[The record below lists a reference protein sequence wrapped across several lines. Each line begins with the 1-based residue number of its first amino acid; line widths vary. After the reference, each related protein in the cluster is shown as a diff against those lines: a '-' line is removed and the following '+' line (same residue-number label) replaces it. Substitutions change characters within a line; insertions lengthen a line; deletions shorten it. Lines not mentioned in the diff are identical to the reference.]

1 MAEIMLSNQGMHG
14 LGLIASENRTVRR
27 NRRVPIAT
35 AIAGLVWLAVIVT
48 ATFLMFAYAATP
60 GDGGAPPAVWPS
72 ASHVARDSS
81 KPTLV
86 MFVHPR
92 CPCSRASVGELA
104 VLMAHVQG
112 KAIVRVLFLHPA
124 GTNPGWVETSPWH
137 EAAVIPGVAVQRD
150 EDGAEASL
158 FGMKTSGDS
167 VLYAADGR
175 LLFHGGITISRG
187 HSGDNPGREALQAL
201 LQNQPAQLAQTPAFG
216 CALFAPGTSTAA
228 PIACRVEHSEP

>member
-1 MAEIMLSNQGMHG
+1 MSG
-14 LGLIASENRTVRR
+14 LGPNASENRTVRR

-35 AIAGLVWLAVIVT
+35 AIAGLVWLSVIVT
-48 ATFLMFAYAATP
+48 ATVLMFAYAATP

-72 ASHVARDSS
+72 ASHVVREFS

-92 CPCSRASVGELA
+92 CPCSRASIGELA
-104 VLMAHVQG
+104 ALMAHVQG
-112 KAIVRVLFLHPA
+112 KAIVRVLFLEPA
-124 GTNPGWVETSPWH
+124 GTDPGWVETSSWR
-137 EAAVIPGVAVQRD
+137 EAAAIPGVVVQRD

-158 FGMKTSGDS
+158 FSMKTSGDS

-216 CALFAPGTSTAA
+216 CALFAPGTNAGVT
-228 PIACRVEHSEP
+228 IACRIENSEP